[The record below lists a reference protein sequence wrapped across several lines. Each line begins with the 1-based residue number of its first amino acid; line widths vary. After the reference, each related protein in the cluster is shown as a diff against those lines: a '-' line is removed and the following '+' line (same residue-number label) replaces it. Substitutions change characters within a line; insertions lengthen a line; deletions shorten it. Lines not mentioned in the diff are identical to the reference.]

1 MALAW
6 SFASFKT
13 CSAIQH
19 SWLMTICGVSLRHH
33 FLGFVASG
41 RTWSSSMPERRR
53 RDHPKQAKLAV
64 KCCKPQADA
73 RLARLARLSNSKS
86 WARAPLLTTCARE
99 NCRVEAHAIRPWK
112 HPRYQRS
119 PSKTRSTATLWASI
133 QVLCPDISFNKA
145 NVCCHC
151 AAFAAFIKSEQN
163 TLGRFLP
170 SNFPSKE
177 RGLKKNCDKEWQRNT
192 SCTSGVGS
200 NCYDVDMLLSSY
212 DCTELIKGNK
222 SQESRTSTNNT
233 SKHIQIHSKHI
244 QIHPE
249 FAAVWTSEA
258 KASCVDP
265 PHLGSHFATGMDCSC
280 VGWPWQKLEENYEE
294 HVHLLQVLN
303 NRRISETIMGN
314 WQQPNLPNALG
325 LRTHQVT
332 ATVSGHQLEESRTVA
347 TRQPWEHVTSCFRD
361 HGPHLLESLKYSKR
375 S

>member
-1 MALAW
+1 MQDSQDSQIRSLGPALHCWPRAHERIAELKLTR
-6 SFASFKT
+6 SGLGSTRGTKGHRAKH
-13 CSAIQH
+13 A
-19 SWLMTICGVSLRHH
+19 LR
-33 FLGFVASG
+33 
-41 RTWSSSMPERRR
+41 
-53 RDHPKQAKLAV
+53 
-64 KCCKPQADA
+64 
-73 RLARLARLSNSKS
+73 RLSEHPSKS
-86 WARAPLLTTCARE
+86 CVPTYLSTKPTSAATVRPL
-99 NCRVEAHAIRPWK
+99 
-112 HPRYQRS
+112 Q
-119 PSKTRSTATLWASI
+119 
-133 QVLCPDISFNKA
+133 
-145 NVCCHC
+145 
-151 AAFAAFIKSEQN
+151 FIKSEQN
-163 TLGRFLP
+163 TLGSFLP

-192 SCTSGVGS
+192 SCTPGVGS

-303 NRRISETIMGN
+303 NRRISETTMGKQLTAAKPTQCPWTAHTSGDSN
-314 WQQPNLPNALG
+314 CVRASARRIKDRCHSPALG
-325 LRTHQVT
+325 TCH
-332 ATVSGHQLEESRTVA
+332 
-347 TRQPWEHVTSCFRD
+347 F
-361 HGPHLLESLKYSKR
+361 LL
-375 S
+375 